1 MVNNLIYI
9 FLTVSLVFTAADLVR
24 TYYTNMHSSICPEV
38 QTSDQ
43 SSQEQLFFSILV
55 FHEVFLIL
63 GYLFPSHSF
72 KNRRQFMYA
81 EFSIASYLL
90 LEQML
95 EYLIY
100 S

>member
-81 EFSIASYLL
+81 
-90 LEQML
+90 
-95 EYLIY
+95 
-100 S
+100 